1 MLYLRITYVD
11 ISLCKDTLPNIS
23 LHCCSLVFTYNV
35 LVCLM
40 DDGGV
45 SQQVMQENP
54 IAAFFL
60 NTHCE
65 IYPEQAFDYTN

>member
-1 MLYLRITYVD
+1 M
-11 ISLCKDTLPNIS
+11 N
-23 LHCCSLVFTYNV
+23 
-35 LVCLM
+35 
-40 DDGGV
+40 DGGV

-65 IYPEQAFDYTN
+65 IYP